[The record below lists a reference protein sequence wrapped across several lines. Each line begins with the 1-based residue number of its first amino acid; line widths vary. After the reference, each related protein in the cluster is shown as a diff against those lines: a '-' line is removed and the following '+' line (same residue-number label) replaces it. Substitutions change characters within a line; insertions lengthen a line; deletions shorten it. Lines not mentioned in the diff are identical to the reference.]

1 VTKRTVS
8 WLLLLFA
15 FIGLIGSP
23 AQATEG
29 QRGSTAPATEDS
41 ITVYTALEDDQLERY
56 VAVFKKTY
64 PKLTLNLVRDSTG
77 IVTAKVLAEKANPQA
92 DAIWGLAASSLLLAD
107 KEGLLE
113 AYAPA
118 GLERVDPTFRDS
130 DNPPK
135 WVGID
140 VWEAA
145 LCVNEIELKA
155 KKLPMPTSWADLTNP
170 VYKGQIVMP
179 NPASSGT
186 GYLSV
191 ASWVQMMG
199 EEQAFRYLDALH
211 ENIAQYM
218 HSGSK
223 PCRAAGAGEFPIG
236 ISFGYRA
243 VIQKE
248 KGEPIVP
255 VWPKEGSGWDL
266 EANALVKKPTIKPA
280 ARIFLDWAISDAA
293 MKEYAKSFPLTAVK
307 MDVPP
312 PAGYLS
318 DPLKQLAKN
327 DFAFAAGN
335 RERLL
340 QEWSKRYDG
349 KSEPKK

>member
-1 VTKRTVS
+1 M
-8 WLLLLFA
+8 
-15 FIGLIGSP
+15 IGGFTGGLGEAAEAP
-23 AQATEG
+23 
-29 QRGSTAPATEDS
+29 RGSISAAIEDS
-41 ITVYTALEDDQLERY
+41 IIVYTALEDDQLERY

-92 DAIWGLAASSLLLAD
+92 DVIWGLAASSLLLAD

-113 AYAPA
+113 AYAPV
-118 GLERVDPTFRDS
+118 GLERVDAAFRDAAT
-130 DNPPK
+130 PPK

-155 KKLPMPTSWADLTNP
+155 KKLPMPTAWADLTNP

-186 GYLSV
+186 GYLSI
-191 ASWVQMMG
+191 ASWVQTMG
-199 EEQAFRYLDALH
+199 EEQAFRYMDALH
-211 ENIAQYM
+211 DNIAQYM

-223 PCRAAGAGEFPIG
+223 PCRAAGAGEFAIG

-243 VIQKE
+243 VIQKD

-255 VWPKEGSGWDL
+255 VWPTEGSGWDL
-266 EANALVKKPTIKPA
+266 EANALVKKSAIKSA
-280 ARIFLDWAISDAA
+280 AKIFLDWAISDVA
-293 MKEYAKSFPLTAVK
+293 MKEYAKSFPLTSVK

-327 DFAFAAGN
+327 DFAFAASN

-349 KSEPKK
+349 KSEAKK